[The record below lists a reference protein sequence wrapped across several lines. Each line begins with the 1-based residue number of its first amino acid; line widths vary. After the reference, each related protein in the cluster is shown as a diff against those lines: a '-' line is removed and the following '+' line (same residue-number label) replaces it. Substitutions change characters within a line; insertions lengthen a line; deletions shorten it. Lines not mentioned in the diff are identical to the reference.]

1 MSVQQRIVIVGGGL
15 AAARAAESVR
25 NEGFD
30 GEVTVVAGEARPPY
44 ERPPL
49 SKGYLLGSDD
59 AAATIP
65 LDAAW
70 YAAHHIDLRTGVEA
84 TALDTVG
91 HTVSVG
97 DESIAY
103 DRLLLAT
110 GASPRRFTGP
120 GAALTGVY
128 TLRTLH
134 DSTVLRTALARGGR
148 RVVVIGSGWIGLEV
162 AAAATTYGNTVTV
175 IGHGAVPLASAIGP
189 VMGEVFAGLHRDN
202 GVDLR
207 MESAVS
213 AIRGPGRGSG
223 HVTGV
228 VLGSGEELDAD
239 LVVVGIGATPNT
251 TLAAASGITV
261 DDGIVT
267 DAGLRTSA
275 PDVFAAGDV
284 ANAYHPVLGR
294 RLRVEHWA
302 NAGSQG
308 AAAGRA
314 LAGADI
320 EYDEIPYFFTDQF
333 DLGMEYSGYGS
344 LAAGGELV
352 VRGDVARR
360 EFVAFWLRDRH
371 VVAGMNVNVWD
382 VNEHVQKLIRAGV
395 RVDPVALADPD
406 VALDSL
412 LPA

>member
-1 MSVQQRIVIVGGGL
+1 MSAHHRIVIVGGGL

-25 NEGFD
+25 RESVD
-30 GEVTVVAGEARPPY
+30 ASVTVVAAEARPPY

-59 AAATIP
+59 AASTIP
-65 LDAAW
+65 LDSAW
-70 YAAHHIDLRTGVEA
+70 YAAQDITLRTGIEA
-84 TALDTVG
+84 TELDTAA
-91 HTVSVG
+91 HTVRAG
-97 DESIAY
+97 DETLSY

-110 GASPRRFTGP
+110 GASPRHFTGP
-120 GAALTGVY
+120 GASLTGVY

-134 DSTVLRTALARGGR
+134 DSTVLRTAIARGGR

-162 AAAATTYGNTVTV
+162 AAAAVTYGNTVTV
-175 IGHGAVPLASAIGP
+175 VGHGSIPLESAVGP
-189 VMGEVFAGLHRDN
+189 VIGEVFAELHRAN

-207 MESAVS
+207 MDAAVT
-213 AIRGPGRGSG
+213 AIRGSGGGSG
-223 HVTGV
+223 HVNGV
-228 VLGSGEELDAD
+228 VLGPGEELDAD

-261 DDGIVT
+261 DNGIVT

-302 NAGSQG
+302 NADKQG

-314 LAGADI
+314 LAGVDV
-320 EYDEIPYFFTDQF
+320 EYAEIPYFFTDQF
-333 DLGMEYSGYGS
+333 DLGMEYSGYGT
-344 LAAGGELV
+344 LAAGGDLV
-352 VRGDVARR
+352 VRGDLAAR

-382 VNEHVQKLIRAGV
+382 VNESVQKLIRAGV
-395 RVDPVALADPD
+395 RVDPVALADPG

-412 LPA
+412 IAP